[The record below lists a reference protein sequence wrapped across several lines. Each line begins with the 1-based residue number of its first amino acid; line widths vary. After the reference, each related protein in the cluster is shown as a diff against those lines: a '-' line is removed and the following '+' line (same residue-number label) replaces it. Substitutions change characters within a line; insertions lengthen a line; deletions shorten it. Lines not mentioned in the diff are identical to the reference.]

1 MYEEILAWFPRK
13 VSGEGAERMRIPNLL
28 PHTHVTE
35 GQCCSDKK
43 GTAHRLELNM
53 DTTTVG
59 LAGVDMY
66 RLSGEEERALLV
78 VGEIAGTSFFRHRKE
93 LSVT

>member
-1 MYEEILAWFPRK
+1 
-13 VSGEGAERMRIPNLL
+13 
-28 PHTHVTE
+28 
-35 GQCCSDKK
+35 
-43 GTAHRLELNM
+43 M

-66 RLSGEEERALLV
+66 RLSGEEEGALLV
-78 VGEIAGTSFFRHRKE
+78 VREIAGTSFFRHRKE

>member
-13 VSGEGAERMRIPNLL
+13 DSGEGAERMRIPNLL
-28 PHTHVTE
+28 QHTHVTE

-59 LAGVDMY
+59 LAGVGMY
-66 RLSGEEERALLV
+66 RLSGGALLL